1 MATATLLNAAG
12 ALATLFSAALTLR
25 HERKNWRDRFGA
37 LVTFGAP
44 RVGNAA
50 FAKMTQRGLRHLLDG
65 GPEKTARVAHCNDII
80 PHLPPSGL
88 SEGFVHFGRWACCAC
103 YLSAYLQA
111 DCDATGSKQ
120 LAGTCS
126 IVADA
131 SYSGGTQLEGWQV
144 PIPDTFYPLSIG
156 RPSCTC

>member
-1 MATATLLNAAG
+1 MATSTLLSAAG

-80 PHLPPSGL
+80 PHLPPAGL
-88 SEGFVHFGRWACCAC
+88 SEGFVHFGRWACRAHYFST
-103 YLSAYLQA
+103 YLHVSLRWNWIKAAYMHLPEHINCKLFRCEQIA
-111 DCDATGSKQ
+111 A
-120 LAGTCS
+120 LAGTN
-126 IVADA
+126 D
-131 SYSGGTQLEGWQV
+131 
-144 PIPDTFYPLSIG
+144 
-156 RPSCTC
+156 